1 MLETFTLKQALDT
14 TRQELAQALYQ
25 HDAAC
30 RVIARLMQERDE
42 ARQLLSGLQATAGAN
57 HASQDVEMSVDSA
70 QNGRSAHDSNN
81 SDKETVGQLQES
93 VVQALAA
100 TCAELSAGRKA
111 RKGSAATAAPTRE
124 AVKALAAQASHTPH
138 KADAK
143 TGITCVAVHNNF
155 AIAQVA
161 PAAAAGKAAGK
172 RGSKAA
178 AEETETEA
186 ANGAVVL
193 SGGSD
198 KNVLLTQLDTGRV
211 LAKLAGH
218 SKTVTAVSFNCTVS
232 TAATSTSTALYSA
245 SADTTVKVSLRFAF
259 LMYFSAPLSVRGS
272 LIASWSRCG
281 LA

>member
-42 ARQLLSGLQATAGAN
+42 ARQLLSGLQATAGAS

-70 QNGRSAHDSNN
+70 QNGSSAHDSSNSN

-124 AVKALAAQASHTPH
+124 AIKALIAQASHTPH

-143 TGITCVAVHNNF
+143 TGITCVAVQNNF

-161 PAAAAGKAAGK
+161 PSAPSGKAAGK

-178 AEETETEA
+178 AEDTETEAA

-198 KNVLLTQLDTGRV
+198 KNVLLTQLDSGRV
-211 LAKLAGH
+211 LAKLSGH
-218 SKTVTAVSFNCTVS
+218 SKAVTAVSFNCTVS
-232 TAATSTSTALYSA
+232 TAAACTSTALFSA
-245 SADTTVKVSLRFAF
+245 SADTTVKVSVCLLLRCLFDC
-259 LMYFSAPLSVRGS
+259 LRISASVMDS
-272 LIASWSRCG
+272 
-281 LA
+281 